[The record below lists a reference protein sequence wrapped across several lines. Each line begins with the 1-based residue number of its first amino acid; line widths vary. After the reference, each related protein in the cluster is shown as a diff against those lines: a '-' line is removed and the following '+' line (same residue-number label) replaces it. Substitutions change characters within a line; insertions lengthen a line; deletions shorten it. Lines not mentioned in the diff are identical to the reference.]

1 MSKIKLPHA
10 SGNSVSIAAPESNPA
25 SDRTLYL
32 PSNADGTVLTNT
44 TPGCML
50 QVQQSTNN
58 TATGYFDLSSD
69 SVYYDY
75 TNMNV
80 AITPV
85 SASNKILISCHAFGE
100 GDDMD
105 HQWRWRIKRAI
116 SGGATTYIQGTAD
129 GSRITALGLVPVAYY
144 DAVDNHT
151 TPMHFGCSNY
161 LDSPSTTSAVTYTF
175 QMNCEASSKK
185 WYYNRTVTD
194 SDASQ
199 YERGL
204 SYITVMEVAG

>member
-1 MSKIKLPHA
+1 MSTLKLTGSSSGSTSLQAPA
-10 SGNSVSIAAPESNPA
+10 SG
-25 SDRTLYL
+25 SDRTITF
-32 PSNADGTVLTNT
+32 PNNAGTVLTNA
-44 TPGCML
+44 TPGCIL
-50 QVQQSTNN
+50 QVVQSTNN
-58 TATGYFDLSSD
+58 TATGYFDLASATD
-69 SVYYDY
+69 YYDY
-75 TNMNV
+75 MNV
-80 AITPV
+80 AITP
-85 SASNKILISCHAFGE
+85 SSSSNKILISCHAFGE

-116 SGGATTYIQGTAD
+116 SGGTTTTIRGTTAD
-129 GSRITALGLVPVAYY
+129 SRTTALGLVPVAYY

-175 QMNCEASSKK
+175 QMNCQAASKK

-194 SDASQ
+194 SDATQ